1 LRRSWNTNT
10 SKVAGRHHSRDVYDR
25 GRVGEGVQSWWCLN
39 SLLIEGTEAR
49 EVGTYVVSEFTDESL
64 ISDQLVSEFGI
75 VVEDPARGLWRLK
88 GESVIRSSE
97 R

>member
-1 LRRSWNTNT
+1 M
-10 SKVAGRHHSRDVYDR
+10 
-25 GRVGEGVQSWWCLN
+25 
-39 SLLIEGTEAR
+39 
-49 EVGTYVVSEFTDESL
+49 

-75 VVEDPARGLWRLK
+75 VVEDPAKGLWRLK